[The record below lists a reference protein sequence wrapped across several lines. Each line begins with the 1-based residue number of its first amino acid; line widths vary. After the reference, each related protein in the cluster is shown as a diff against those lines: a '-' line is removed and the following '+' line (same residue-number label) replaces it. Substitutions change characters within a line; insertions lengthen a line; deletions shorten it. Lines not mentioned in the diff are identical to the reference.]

1 MRDEHRRE
9 SFDVAAS
16 LPRVGTGI
24 ACRRAELVGT
34 DAERD
39 ALWQCPCSLHVLD
52 DARVG
57 HVRMQRAD
65 LETPRVLD
73 DALHSWKREIAGEDV

>member
-1 MRDEHRRE
+1 MSRARLDRDVHRVLTQPMRDEHRRE

-39 ALWQCPCSLHVLD
+39 ALWQCPCSLD
-52 DARVG
+52 IP
-57 HVRMQRAD
+57 MIRASA
-65 LETPRVLD
+65 T
-73 DALHSWKREIAGEDV
+73 